1 MRGLGLIR
9 PLKQKSFALGIC
21 RYFNQFKWQ
30 EKGSSNKLDEKIIQ
44 KQCKQDIQEIYHRGI
59 KWSFSRSSGPGGQN
73 VNKLNTK
80 VALHIDL
87 KRKLNI
93 SQEII
98 DAIYSNNSQYFNKK
112 GELILRSQRFRTQ
125 EANQRDCLK
134 KLHEL
139 ITEANNSLVKKEP
152 SYKQTQ
158 RVKTMI
164 EAYNER
170 RIQKKRQHS
179 EKKKARKTQFQPN

>member
-1 MRGLGLIR
+1 MRSIWLIHS
-9 PLKQKSFALGIC
+9 LKQKPFTLGTY

-30 EKGSSNKLDEKIIQ
+30 EKSSNELDEKIIE
-44 KQCKQDIQEIYHRGI
+44 KQWKRDIQEMYHNGI
-59 KWSFSRSSGPGGQN
+59 KWSFSKSSGPGGQN

-80 VALHIDL
+80 VALNIDL
-87 KRKLNI
+87 KRALNL
-93 SQEII
+93 SQKTIN
-98 DAIYSNNSQYFNKK
+98 AICSNNSQYLNKK
-112 GELILRSQRFRTQ
+112 GELIIRSQRFRTQ
-125 EANQRDCLK
+125 KANQKDCLR

-139 ITEANNSLVKKEP
+139 ITEANNSLVKKEA

-164 EAYNER
+164 TTYNER

-179 EKKKARKTQFQPN
+179 EKKKARKIQFQPK